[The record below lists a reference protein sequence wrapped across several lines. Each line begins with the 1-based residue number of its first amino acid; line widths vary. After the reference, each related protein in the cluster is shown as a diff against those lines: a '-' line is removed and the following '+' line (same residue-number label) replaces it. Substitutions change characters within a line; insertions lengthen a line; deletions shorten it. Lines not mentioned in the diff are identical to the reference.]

1 MQNVLNW
8 LALPHGNYVIG
19 LTILKQYYPN
29 APEITALGKM
39 DSKKNRDIIKGY
51 LFKLIP
57 TKAPQKLVQIGTP
70 STKIIAPKQT
80 TASPSERQPTT
91 TLPPQK
97 QTKQREWG
105 EQGRKLLD
113 AKARAVNARNKL
125 CNQNVD
131 EDGMDQSQRAELYA
145 QIKKQFEAMIEIS
158 HQLDSYQAH
167 GMVEQPKPT
176 EKLAPNQM
184 SDEALIN
191 AYRSAKSQISKA
203 TKTRNEKAQSK
214 WRTTHATIIAEM
226 QKRGI
231 KTSNL

>member
-1 MQNVLNW
+1 MQNLLNW

-19 LTILKQYYPN
+19 LNILKQYYPN
-29 APEITALGKM
+29 APELVALSKM
-39 DSKKNRDIIKGY
+39 DSKKNRDIIRQY
-51 LFKLIP
+51 LVKVLPPKP
-57 TKAPQKLVQIGTP
+57 TTNVVQIGTP
-70 STKIIAPKQT
+70 STKIITAKPT
-80 TASPSERQPTT
+80 TASPSGRQPT

-105 EQGRKLLD
+105 EQGHKLLD

-131 EDGMDQSQRAELYA
+131 DDGMAQPERAELYA
-145 QIKKQFEAMIEIS
+145 QIKKQFEAMIDIS
-158 HQLDSYQAH
+158 QQLDSYQAH
-167 GMVEQPKPT
+167 GMVEQQKQT
-176 EKLAPNQM
+176 EKLLPNQM

-203 TKTRNEKAQSK
+203 TKTRNEKAESK
-214 WRTTHATIIAEM
+214 WRATHATIIAEM